1 MEKEKKKS
9 LIPKAALIK
18 AWLIWET
25 FPQTC
30 YNFERMMGQV
40 VAHMFSVII
49 GYLYADQPEKRKEV
63 MKREIEF
70 FNVHVEFGACIL
82 GMAVALEE
90 QKAMGEERPGEF
102 ITNLKTSLMGP
113 LAGMGDTIWQGV
125 VIPILLAVCIDLTRS
140 GNGNIWGAV
149 IYAVVIIVAAYA
161 LSYWNFM
168 FGYKA
173 GSEAIMDFL
182 EKGILNKLIKGASIM
197 GCMVMGGLV
206 VNYVTAKCGI
216 QIPSSTTTYSI
227 QENFLDAICPN
238 ILPLGMT
245 MLIYYLMSKRRWSS
259 VKIIGLIIVIG
270 VVGGVTGILAY
281 SQKHKS

>member
-1 MEKEKKKS
+1 MEKTKKS
-9 LIPKAALIK
+9 LIPKSALIR

-30 YNFERMMGQV
+30 YNYERMMGQA
-40 VAHMFSVII
+40 VAHLFSVLV
-49 GYLYADQPEKRKEV
+49 GFLYRDNAEKRKEV

-90 QKAMGEERPGEF
+90 QKAMGENIPGEF

-140 GNGNIWGAV
+140 GDGNVWGAV
-149 IYAVVIIVAAYA
+149 IYAIVILAGAYG

-206 VNYVTAKCGI
+206 VNYVNATCGLEI
-216 QIPSSTTTYSI
+216 ASSTTTYNV
-227 QENFLDAICPN
+227 QENFLDVMCPK
-238 ILPLGMT
+238 ILPLAMT

-259 VKIIGLIIVIG
+259 LKIIGLIIVIG
-270 VVGGVTGILAY
+270 IVGGVTGILTY
-281 SQKHKS
+281 

>member
-1 MEKEKKKS
+1 MENNKKS
-9 LIPKAALIK
+9 LIPRAALIK

-30 YNFERMMGQV
+30 YNYERMMGQV
-40 VAHMFSVII
+40 VAHMFSAVINF
-49 GYLYADQPEKRKEV
+49 LYKEDSSKRKEV

-70 FNVHVEFGACIL
+70 FNVHIEFGACIL
-82 GMAVALEE
+82 GMAIALEE
-90 QKAMGEERPGEF
+90 QKAMGEEIPGDF

-140 GNGNIWGAV
+140 GDGNIWGAI

-173 GSEAIMDFL
+173 GGEAIMDFL

-197 GCMVMGGLV
+197 GCMVMGGLI
-206 VNYVTAKCGI
+206 VNYVTAECGI
-216 QIPSSTTTYSI
+216 EIVSSTSTYSI
-227 QENFLDAICPN
+227 QESFLDAVCPK
-238 ILPLGMT
+238 ILPLAVT
-245 MLIYYLMSKRRWSS
+245 MLVYYLLNKRRWSS
-259 VKIIGLIIVIG
+259 IKVIGLIIVIG
-270 VVGGVTGILAY
+270 IVGGVTGILAY
-281 SQKHKS
+281 PS

>member
-1 MEKEKKKS
+1 MENNKKKS

-30 YNFERMMGQV
+30 YNYERMMGQV
-40 VAHMFSVII
+40 VAHMFSTII
-49 GYLYADQPEKRKEV
+49 GFLYKDDPSKRKEV

-70 FNVHVEFGACIL
+70 FNVHIEFGSCIL

-90 QKAMGEERPGEF
+90 QKAMGENIPGEF

-140 GNGNIWGAV
+140 GSGNVWRAV
-149 IYAVVIIVAAYA
+149 IYAVVIVVAAYA

-197 GCMVMGGLV
+197 GCMVMGGLI
-206 VNYVTAKCGI
+206 VNYVKAVCGLKI
-216 QIPSSTTTYSI
+216 VSSTTTYSI
-227 QENFLDAICPN
+227 QTNFLDQVCPS
-238 ILPLGMT
+238 ILPLAVT
-245 MLIYYLMSKRRWSS
+245 LLVYYLMNKKRWSS
-259 VKIIGLIIVIG
+259 LKIIGLIVVIG
-270 VVGGVTGILAY
+270 IVGGVTGILAY
-281 SQKHKS
+281 

>member
-40 VAHMFSVII
+40 VAHMFSAII

-90 QKAMGEERPGEF
+90 QKAMGEEIPGEF

-281 SQKHKS
+281 S

>member
-1 MEKEKKKS
+1 MENNKKKS

-30 YNFERMMGQV
+30 YNYERMMGQV
-40 VAHMFSVII
+40 VAHMFSAII
-49 GYLYADQPEKRKEV
+49 GFLYKDDPSKRKEV

-70 FNVHVEFGACIL
+70 FNVHIEFGSCIL

-90 QKAMGEERPGEF
+90 QKAMGENIPGEF
-102 ITNLKTSLMGP
+102 
-113 LAGMGDTIWQGV
+113 
-125 VIPILLAVCIDLTRS
+125 IPILLAVCIDLTRS
-140 GNGNIWGAV
+140 GSGNVWGAV
-149 IYAVVIIVAAYA
+149 IYAVVIVVVAYA

-197 GCMVMGGLV
+197 GCMVMGGLI
-206 VNYVTAKCGI
+206 VNYVKAVCGLKI
-216 QIPSSTTTYSI
+216 VSSTTTYSI
-227 QENFLDAICPN
+227 QTNFLDQVCPS
-238 ILPLGMT
+238 ILPLAVT
-245 MLIYYLMSKRRWSS
+245 LLVYYLMNKKRWSS
-259 VKIIGLIIVIG
+259 LKIIGLIVVIG
-270 VVGGVTGILAY
+270 IVGGVTGILAY
-281 SQKHKS
+281 

>member
-1 MEKEKKKS
+1 
-9 LIPKAALIK
+9 
-18 AWLIWET
+18 
-25 FPQTC
+25 
-30 YNFERMMGQV
+30 MGQV
-40 VAHMFSVII
+40 VAHMFSAII
-49 GYLYADQPEKRKEV
+49 GFLYKDDPSKRKEV

-70 FNVHVEFGACIL
+70 FNVHIEFGSCIL

-90 QKAMGEERPGEF
+90 QKAMGENIPGEF

-140 GNGNIWGAV
+140 GSGNVWGAV
-149 IYAVVIIVAAYA
+149 FYAVVIVVAAYA

-197 GCMVMGGLV
+197 GCMVMGGLI
-206 VNYVTAKCGI
+206 VNYVKAACGLKI
-216 QIPSSTTTYSI
+216 VSSTTTYSI
-227 QENFLDAICPN
+227 QTNFLDQVCPS
-238 ILPLGMT
+238 ILPLAVT
-245 MLIYYLMSKRRWSS
+245 LLVYYLMNKKRWSS
-259 VKIIGLIIVIG
+259 LKIIGLIVVIG
-270 VVGGVTGILAY
+270 IVGGITGILAY
-281 SQKHKS
+281 

>member
-1 MEKEKKKS
+1 MENNKKKS

-30 YNFERMMGQV
+30 YNYERMMGQV
-40 VAHMFSVII
+40 VAHMFSAII
-49 GYLYADQPEKRKEV
+49 GFLYKDDPSKRKEV

-70 FNVHVEFGACIL
+70 FNVHIKFGSCIL

-90 QKAMGEERPGEF
+90 QKAMGENIPGEF

-140 GNGNIWGAV
+140 GSGNVWGAV
-149 IYAVVIIVAAYA
+149 IYAVVIVVAAYA

-197 GCMVMGGLV
+197 GCMVMGGLI
-206 VNYVTAKCGI
+206 VNYVKAVCGLKI
-216 QIPSSTTTYSI
+216 VSSTTTYSI
-227 QENFLDAICPN
+227 QTNFLDQVCPS
-238 ILPLGMT
+238 ILPLAVT
-245 MLIYYLMSKRRWSS
+245 LLVYYLMNKKRWSS
-259 VKIIGLIIVIG
+259 LKIIGLIVVIG
-270 VVGGVTGILAY
+270 IVGGITGILAY
-281 SQKHKS
+281 